1 MSITKY
7 KNLSNSSNVDWFE
20 IGEEFLRVK
29 FFNTSKIYQYSYS
42 NTYLMVSKVKKC
54 KRTYNIYP
62 SIVVG
67 TLAHIGQISYSNQN
81 RYRENIL
88 DLIQGKYKVG

>member
-7 KNLSNSSNVDWFE
+7 KNLGNSSNVDWFE

-42 NTYLMVSKVKKC
+42 GKAGKIHVDEL
-54 KRTYNIYP
+54 KR
-62 SIVVG
+62 
-67 TLAHIGQISYSNQN
+67 LAVNGKGLNSYIMMKLK
-81 RYRENIL
+81 E
-88 DLIQGKYKVG
+88 KYD

>member
-29 FFNTSKIYQYSYS
+29 FFNTSKIYQYSYRGKAGKKDVDIIKS
-42 NTYLMVSKVKKC
+42 LAVNGMGLNSYILKYLK
-54 KRTYNIYP
+54 
-62 SIVVG
+62 
-67 TLAHIGQISYSNQN
+67 
-81 RYRENIL
+81 E
-88 DLIQGKYKVG
+88 KYD